1 MHHILEPGEYS
12 IKQSTI
18 KNAGKGAFTEVYL
31 RTGTTIGDY
40 KGKILT
46 KKQYDRLPEEQ
57 ADYVWEIST
66 TNGPMYIDA
75 KSKKHSNWL
84 RYLNDS
90 KDSRIN
96 VEPYQYKQKLY
107 YRTTKNIRPGTE
119 LFVSYGD
126 EYW

>member
-1 MHHILEPGEYS
+1 M
-12 IKQSTI
+12 
-18 KNAGKGAFTEVYL
+18 

-46 KKQYDRLPEEQ
+46 KKQYDKLPEEQ

-66 TNGPMYIDA
+66 PKGPMYIDA

-90 KDSRIN
+90 KDFRIN
-96 VEPYQYKQKLY
+96 VEPYQYKQQLY